1 MKKIVI
7 ITLIILN
14 AMITKAQNYSIE
26 KVAFKSHETTIKG
39 LLFVPENKTAPVPA
53 FTVLGPVAF
62 VKEQSP
68 IQYATRLAK
77 EGFAVLIFDPR
88 FHGESDGQPR
98 RFESGNAKVEDIM
111 ASIDYLETRKE
122 VDKNNINLLGIC
134 QGANW
139 VIRATNQDNRIKSLS
154 LVAGHYLTPETADM
168 YNGGAEQTHV
178 RIERAKIAK
187 EKYEKNGEV
196 DYIKIVKEKED
207 DTSLLNAKA
216 IAEWYLPWAN
226 HQPYFSFRGLWENK
240 ITQMSELEL
249 WTTNIADDMKNLQ
262 TSTLVVHSDKAA
274 TGAEIPKKL
283 FELIPS
289 KHKKMVWLGSQVQ
302 FQFYEES
309 VTIDKAINEIIK
321 FSNK

>member
-1 MKKIVI
+1 MKQS
-7 ITLIILN
+7 LIIALLILN
-14 AMITKAQNYSIE
+14 IMIINAQNYTIE
-26 KVAFKSHETTIKG
+26 KVAFKSQETTIKG
-39 LLFVPENKTAPVPA
+39 LLFVPENQSKPASA

-77 EGFAVLIFDPR
+77 GGFVVLIYDPR

-98 RFESGNAKVEDIM
+98 RFENGKAKVEDII

-122 VDKNNINLLGIC
+122 VDKNNINMLGIC

-139 VIRATNQDNRIKSLS
+139 AIKATNQDHRIKSLTI
-154 LVAGHYLTPETADM
+154 VAGHYLTRETADM
-168 YNGGAEQTHV
+168 YNGGAEQTNL
-178 RIERAKIAK
+178 RIEKAKIAK
-187 EKYEKNGEV
+187 EKFEKNGEV

-207 DTSLLNAKA
+207 DTALLTAKP

-226 HQPYFSFRGLWENK
+226 HKPYFSFRGLWENR

-249 WTTNIADDMKNLQ
+249 WTTNIAEDMQNLQ
-262 TSTLVVHSDKAA
+262 TSTLVIHADKAA

-289 KHKKMVWLGSQVQ
+289 KNKKMVWLGKQIQ

-309 VTIDKAINEIIK
+309 VTIDTTINEIVK
-321 FSNK
+321 FLK